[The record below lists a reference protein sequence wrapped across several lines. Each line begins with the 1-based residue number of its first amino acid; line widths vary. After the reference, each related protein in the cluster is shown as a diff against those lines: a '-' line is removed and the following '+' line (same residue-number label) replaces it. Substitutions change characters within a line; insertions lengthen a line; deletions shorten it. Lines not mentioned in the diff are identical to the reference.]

1 MKFKRQR
8 YQKGSVRKVARS
20 QGFAWEFRFYYT
32 DEDGK
37 RREKVQTLDSS
48 DYATEFEVRKA
59 MESQMSALNAGTLRE
74 RMDLTFGDL
83 VTKYLNEELPKLKLS
98 TQGTNASM
106 AKLHILPQ
114 WEDRRIADVDAYAV
128 DEWLT
133 ALTFGQASKVRARNM
148 MKRLFDLAMLWKWI
162 PLGRNPMDLVKVKKG
177 SKRLKRVVIISP
189 EQFRAIVR
197 ALPEPYNLMV
207 LVCGCLGLRVSE
219 ALALRWADINWE
231 AATLGIAQVYTHS
244 QLQDSPKTDAS
255 ESELPIFPALL
266 SALREWQGRQK
277 QKDSYVFASPRTGR
291 PYSADTI
298 RTRYLGP
305 AALKVGIKGFGWHS
319 IRHSYKSWMAAAKI
333 NPAHMKDLMRHSDI
347 ATTMD
352 VYGHTL
358 TPELRESNSLVA
370 RQLF

>member
-1 MKFKRQR
+1 
-8 YQKGSVRKVARS
+8 
-20 QGFAWEFRFYYT
+20 
-32 DEDGK
+32 
-37 RREKVQTLDSS
+37 
-48 DYATEFEVRKA
+48 
-59 MESQMSALNAGTLRE
+59 
-74 RMDLTFGDL
+74 
-83 VTKYLNEELPKLKLS
+83 
-98 TQGTNASM
+98 
-106 AKLHILPQ
+106 
-114 WEDRRIADVDAYAV
+114 
-128 DEWLT
+128 
-133 ALTFGQASKVRARNM
+133 
-148 MKRLFDLAMLWKWI
+148 
-162 PLGRNPMDLVKVKKG
+162 
-177 SKRLKRVVIISP
+177 
-189 EQFRAIVR
+189 
-197 ALPEPYNLMV
+197 MV

-305 AALKVGIKGFGWHS
+305 AALNVGIKGFGWHS